1 MSAQPVAGNT
11 PQPTPGVTKLPE
23 VVIEEGRFEG
33 KEVGSTLITVSGAAK
48 MVPQAAPG
56 KDGDRVLTVDDVVT
70 VQLDMKVT
78 GIQYDVDGNGVL
90 TRIQKMRPI
99 EGTAQVIDVLRAR
112 DTRIR

>member
-11 PQPTPGVTKLPE
+11 SPGTGVTKLPE

-33 KEVGSTLITVSGAAK
+33 KEVGQTLVTVSGAAK
-48 MVPQAAPG
+48 MVPQAAV
-56 KDGDRVLTVDDVVT
+56 DGNRVLTVDDIVT

-78 GIQYDVDGNGVL
+78 GVQYDVDGNGVL

-99 EGTAQVIDVLRAR
+99 EGTAEIIDVVRAR